1 MYSLSRNEQ
10 ANVFLIT
17 NSINLPIRVTFHS
30 VQFRSVAVAV
40 ADGAAA
46 AAATNTVFVIDAVG
60 SRYVLSK

>member
-10 ANVFLIT
+10 ANVLLIT

-46 AAATNTVFVIDAVG
+46 AATNTVFVIDAVG
-60 SRYVLSK
+60 SRYVRSK